1 MEIES
6 NESAGLVGPTPQA
19 LELESMNSAAQSV
32 DIHKDQI
39 IFSEGDAGDCAYIIE
54 KGRVLIYLTKDKEEI
69 PLTILGEGEIFGEM
83 ALIDNQNRSASVRA
97 LEDVR
102 LAIVTKQQVLERV
115 STADKVVQLL
125 MRVLLKRLRR
135 KNINTPGGAKVA
147 DVEFDNSG
155 AGDDGTQSALDQIKL
170 ENQIFQAFQN
180 KEFEL
185 FYQPIVNLK
194 NKQIMGC
201 EALLRWNSPL
211 HGLVSPN
218 LFIDVIENSSM
229 VIPIGHWIINQAL
242 KDLRTIQDQLR
253 LNKKDKMADD
263 FMMSINISGRQFTH
277 SDFVNNLEDLRE
289 KHDLQTK
296 NIKLEMTER
305 IMMDGAIA
313 LEALNQCRNQGYAI
327 SIDDFGTG
335 FSSLQYLTQM
345 PISFLKIDRCF
356 VMKVLTDPK
365 SKAVVSSIIHLAHA
379 MGIEIIAEGIENNEE
394 SLVLETLG
402 ARYGQGYLFS
412 KPVDM
417 GRFLKLI

>member
-1 MEIES
+1 MT
-6 NESAGLVGPTPQA
+6 SAT
-19 LELESMNSAAQSV
+19 QSV

-39 IFSEGDAGDCAYIIE
+39 IFNEGDVGDCAYIIE
-54 KGRVLIYLTKDKEEI
+54 KGRVLVYLNKDQEDI

-83 ALIDNQNRSASVRA
+83 ALMDMQTRSASVRA

-135 KNINTPGGAKVA
+135 NTGKLPHRFAE
-147 DVEFDNSG
+147 VEFENSG
-155 AGDDGTQSALDQIKL
+155 AGDDVTQSTLEQIKL
-170 ENQIFQAFQN
+170 ENQIFQAFQQ

-185 FYQPIVNLK
+185 FYQPIINLK
-194 NKQIMGC
+194 TKQIAGC
-201 EALLRWNSPL
+201 EALLRWNSPTR
-211 HGLVSPN
+211 GLVSPN
-218 LFIDVIENSSM
+218 LFIDIIENSSM

-242 KDLRTIQDQLR
+242 KDLKQIQEHLTQKG
-253 LNKKDKMADD
+253 KKKLADD

-289 KHDLQTK
+289 KHDLSPS

-313 LEALNQCRNQGYAI
+313 LEALNQCRSLGYAI

-356 VMKVLTDPK
+356 VMKLLTDPK

-379 MGIEIIAEGIENNEE
+379 MDIEIIAEGIEQNEE

-412 KPVDM
+412 RPVDL
-417 GRFLKLI
+417 GRFIQQV

>member
-1 MEIES
+1 
-6 NESAGLVGPTPQA
+6 
-19 LELESMNSAAQSV
+19 MNAAAQSV

-135 KNINTPGGAKVA
+135 KNIGGPGGSRISE
-147 DVEFDNSG
+147 VEFDNSG

-194 NKQIMGC
+194 NKTITGC
-201 EALLRWNSPL
+201 EALLRWNSPQ

-218 LFIDVIENSSM
+218 LFIDIIENSSM

-253 LNKKDKMADD
+253 LNKKERMADD

-289 KHDLQTK
+289 KHDLHTQ

-313 LEALNQCRNQGYAI
+313 IDALNQCRSLGYAI

-335 FSSLQYLTQM
+335 FSGLQYLTQM
-345 PISFLKIDRCF
+345 PISFLKIDRSF
-356 VMKVLTDPK
+356 VMKILSDPK

-379 MGIEIIAEGIENNEE
+379 MDIEVIAEGIEHHEE
-394 SLVLETLG
+394 ALVLETLG
-402 ARYGQGYLFS
+402 ARFGQGYLFS
-412 KPVDM
+412 KPVDL

>member
-1 MEIES
+1 MTTS
-6 NESAGLVGPTPQA
+6 QA
-19 LELESMNSAAQSV
+19 QCV

-39 IFSEGDAGDCAYIIE
+39 VFNEGDAGDCAYIIE
-54 KGRVLIYLTKDKEEI
+54 KGRVLIYLTRDKEEV

-83 ALIDNQNRSASVRA
+83 SLIDNQTRSASVRA

-135 KNINTPGGAKVA
+135 RNDPTSPNIHVS
-147 DVEFDNSG
+147 ELELENSG
-155 AGDDGTQSALDQIKL
+155 VGEDKTDNALEQIKL

-185 FYQPIVNLK
+185 YYQPIVNLK
-194 NKQIMGC
+194 TKKVSGC
-201 EALLRWNSPL
+201 EALLRWNSPSR
-211 HGLVSPN
+211 GIVSPN
-218 LFIDVIENSSM
+218 VFIDIIENSSM

-242 KDLRTIQDQLR
+242 KDLKIIQGHLHSHKK
-253 LNKKDKMADD
+253 NKEADD

-277 SDFVNNLEDLRE
+277 SDFVSNLEDLRE
-289 KHDLQTK
+289 KHDLNTK

-305 IMMDGAIA
+305 VMMDGAIA
-313 LEALNQCRNQGYAI
+313 IDALNQCHNQGYAI

-345 PISFLKIDRCF
+345 PISFLKIDRSF
-356 VMKVLTDPK
+356 VMKILSDPK

-379 MGIEIIAEGIENNEE
+379 MDIEIIAEGIENSEE
-394 SLVLETLG
+394 CLVLETLG
-402 ARYGQGYLFS
+402 ARYGQGYLFQ
-412 KPVDM
+412 KPVPLRD
-417 GRFLKLI
+417 FINKI

>member
-1 MEIES
+1 M
-6 NESAGLVGPTPQA
+6 NEAT
-19 LELESMNSAAQSV
+19 QSV

-39 IFSEGDAGDCAYIIE
+39 IFSEGDEGDCAYIIE

-135 KNINTPGGAKVA
+135 KNMGGPARLSE
-147 DVEFDNSG
+147 VEIDNSG
-155 AGDDGTQSALDQIKL
+155 AGTDGTQSALDQIKL

-180 KEFEL
+180 REFEL

-194 NKQIMGC
+194 TKTITGC
-201 EALLRWNSPL
+201 EALLRWNSPQ

-218 LFIDVIENSSM
+218 LFIDIIENSSM

-253 LNKKDKMADD
+253 LNKKEKMSDD

-289 KHDLQTK
+289 KHDLQTQ

-313 LEALNQCRNQGYAI
+313 LDALNQCRSLGYAI

-335 FSSLQYLTQM
+335 FSGLQYLTQM
-345 PISFLKIDRCF
+345 PISFLKIDRSF
-356 VMKVLTDPK
+356 VMKILSDPK

-379 MGIEIIAEGIENNEE
+379 MDIEVIAEGIEHHEE
-394 SLVLETLG
+394 ALVLETLG

-412 KPVDM
+412 KPVDL

>member
-1 MEIES
+1 
-6 NESAGLVGPTPQA
+6 
-19 LELESMNSAAQSV
+19 MNQSV
-32 DIHKDQI
+32 DILKDEI
-39 IFSEGDAGDCAYIIE
+39 IFQEGDVGDCAYIIE
-54 KGRVLIYLTKDKEEI
+54 KGRVLVYLNKETEEI
-69 PLTILGEGEIFGEM
+69 PLNILGEGEIFGEM
-83 ALIDNQNRSASVRA
+83 ALIDNQTRSASVRA

-135 KNINTPGGAKVA
+135 RNSPSGFQISDA
-147 DVEFDNSG
+147 EFDNSG
-155 AGDDGTQSALDQIKL
+155 VGQDGTENALDQIKL

-180 KEFEL
+180 REFEL

-194 NKQIMGC
+194 NKQVTGC

-242 KDLRTIQDQLR
+242 RDLHIIQKQLR
-253 LNKKDKMADD
+253 LNKKEKLADD

-277 SDFVNNLEDLRE
+277 SDFVSNLEDLRE

-345 PISFLKIDRCF
+345 PISFLKIDRSF
-356 VMKVLTDPK
+356 VMKILSDPK

-379 MGIEIIAEGIENNEE
+379 MDMEIIAEGIENNEE

-412 KPVDM
+412 KPVDL
-417 GRFLKLI
+417 GRFLKMI

>member
-1 MEIES
+1 MT
-6 NESAGLVGPTPQA
+6 SAT
-19 LELESMNSAAQSV
+19 QSV

-39 IFSEGDAGDCAYIIE
+39 IFNEGDVGDCAYIIE
-54 KGRVLIYLTKDKEEI
+54 KGRVLVYLNKDQEDI

-83 ALIDNQNRSASVRA
+83 ALMDMQTRSASVRA

-135 KNINTPGGAKVA
+135 NTGKLPHRFSE
-147 DVEFDNSG
+147 VEFENSG
-155 AGDDGTQSALDQIKL
+155 AGDDVTQSTLEQIKL
-170 ENQIFQAFQN
+170 ENQIFQAFQQ

-185 FYQPIVNLK
+185 FYQPIINLK
-194 NKQIMGC
+194 TKQIAGC
-201 EALLRWNSPL
+201 EALLRWNSPTR
-211 HGLVSPN
+211 GLVSPN
-218 LFIDVIENSSM
+218 LFIDIIENSSM

-242 KDLRTIQDQLR
+242 KDLKQIQEHLAQKG
-253 LNKKDKMADD
+253 KKKLADD

-289 KHDLQTK
+289 KHDLSPN

-313 LEALNQCRNQGYAI
+313 LEALNQCRSLGYAI

-356 VMKVLTDPK
+356 VMKLLTDPK

-379 MGIEIIAEGIENNEE
+379 MDIEIIAEGIEQNEE

-412 KPVDM
+412 RPVDL
-417 GRFLKLI
+417 GRFIQQI

>member
-1 MEIES
+1 
-6 NESAGLVGPTPQA
+6 
-19 LELESMNSAAQSV
+19 MNSTTQSV
-32 DIHKDQI
+32 DIQKDEI
-39 IFSEGDAGDCAYIIE
+39 IFNEGDAGDCAYIIE
-54 KGRVLIYLTKDKEEI
+54 KGRVLVYLNKDKEEL
-69 PLTILGEGEIFGEM
+69 PLNILGEGEIFGEM
-83 ALIDNQNRSASVRA
+83 ALIDNQSRSASVRA
-97 LEDVR
+97 LENVR

-115 STADKVVQLL
+115 ATADKVVQLL

-135 KNINTPGGAKVA
+135 RNNSTRGENDVA
-147 DVEFDNSG
+147 EIEFDNSG
-155 AGDDGTQSALDQIKL
+155 AGQDGTQNALDQLKL

-194 NKQIMGC
+194 NKQITGC
-201 EALLRWNSPL
+201 EALLRWNSPM

-218 LFIDVIENSSM
+218 LFIDVIENSAM

-253 LNKKDKMADD
+253 LNKKNSVADD

-277 SDFVNNLEDLRE
+277 SDFFNNLEDLRE
-289 KHDLQTK
+289 KHDVQTR

-313 LEALNQCRNQGYAI
+313 LEALNQCHNQGYAI

-345 PISFLKIDRCF
+345 PISFLKIDRSF
-356 VMKVLTDPK
+356 VMKVLSDPK

-379 MGIEIIAEGIENNEE
+379 MDIEIIAEGIENNEE

-402 ARYGQGYLFS
+402 ARFGQGYLFS
-412 KPVDM
+412 KPLDL

>member
-1 MEIES
+1 M
-6 NESAGLVGPTPQA
+6 T
-19 LELESMNSAAQSV
+19 LETQSV
-32 DIHKDQI
+32 DILKDQI
-39 IFSEGDAGDCAYIIE
+39 IFNEGDAGDCAYIIE
-54 KGRVLIYLTKDKEEI
+54 KGRVLIFITKDKEEI
-69 PLTILGEGEIFGEM
+69 PINILGEGEIFGEM
-83 ALIDNQNRSASVRA
+83 ALIDTHDRSASVRA

-135 KNINTPGGAKVA
+135 KNILSTGGKPLAE
-147 DVEFDNSG
+147 DSEFYDLDNG
-155 AGDDGTQSALDQIKL
+155 ADGTQSALDQIKL

-194 NKQIMGC
+194 NKQITGC

-253 LNKKDKMADD
+253 SQKKDRMCDD

-289 KHDLQTK
+289 KHDVQTH

-313 LEALNQCRNQGYAI
+313 LDVLNQCRTQGYAI

-335 FSSLQYLTQM
+335 FSGLQYLTQM
-345 PISFLKIDRCF
+345 PISFLKIDRSF
-356 VMKVLTDPK
+356 VMKIMSDPK

-379 MGIEIIAEGIENNEE
+379 MDIEVIAEGIEQNEE
-394 SLVLETLG
+394 CLVLETLG

>member
-1 MEIES
+1 M
-6 NESAGLVGPTPQA
+6 T
-19 LELESMNSAAQSV
+19 SAAQSV
-32 DIHKDQI
+32 DILKDQI
-39 IFSEGDAGDCAYIIE
+39 IFSEGDGGDCAYIIE
-54 KGRVLIYLTKDKEEI
+54 KGRVLVYLSKDQEEI

-83 ALIDNQNRSASVRA
+83 ALIDNQTRSASVRA

-102 LAIVTKQQVLERV
+102 LAIVTKQQVLERI

-125 MRVLLKRLRR
+125 VRVLLKRLRR
-135 KNINTPGGAKVA
+135 KNMLTPGGKFSE
-147 DVEFDNSG
+147 VEIDNSG
-155 AGDDGTQSALDQIKL
+155 AGDDGTESALDQIKL

-185 FYQPIVNLK
+185 FYQPIINLK
-194 NKQIMGC
+194 TKKITGC

-211 HGLVSPN
+211 HGLISPN

-242 KDLRTIQDQLR
+242 KDLRTIQDQLL
-253 LNKKDKMADD
+253 LNKKNDLAAN

-277 SDFVNNLEDLRE
+277 SDFVSNLEDLRE
-289 KHDLQTK
+289 KHGIDAK

-305 IMMDGAIA
+305 IMLDGAIA
-313 LEALNQCRNQGYAI
+313 LEALNQCHNQGYAI

-356 VMKVLTDPK
+356 VMKILSDAK

-379 MGIEIIAEGIENNEE
+379 MGIEVIAEGIENNEE

-412 KPVDM
+412 KPVDV

>member
-1 MEIES
+1 MT
-6 NESAGLVGPTPQA
+6 LP
-19 LELESMNSAAQSV
+19 AQSV

-39 IFSEGDAGDCAYIIE
+39 IFNEGDAGDCAYIIE
-54 KGRVLIYLTKDKEEI
+54 KGRVLVYLSKDKEEI

-83 ALIDNQNRSASVRA
+83 SLIDNQNRSASVRA

-135 KNINTPGGAKVA
+135 KNLNAPAGQKVS
-147 DVEFDNSG
+147 DLEFENSG
-155 AGDDGTQSALDQIKL
+155 AGDDGTQGALDQIKL

-194 NKQIMGC
+194 TKQVIGC
-201 EALLRWNSPL
+201 EALLRWNSPV
-211 HGLVSPN
+211 HGLISPN

-242 KDLRTIQDQLR
+242 KDLKTIQDQLR
-253 LNKKDKMADD
+253 TGKKEKLADD

-305 IMMDGAIA
+305 VMMDGAIA
-313 LEALNQCRNQGYAI
+313 LESLNQCRNQGYAI

-345 PISFLKIDRCF
+345 PISFLKIDRSF
-356 VMKVLTDPK
+356 VMKILSDPK

-379 MGIEIIAEGIENNEE
+379 MDLEIIAEGIENNEE

-412 KPVDM
+412 KPVDL

>member
-1 MEIES
+1 M
-6 NESAGLVGPTPQA
+6 TFTT
-19 LELESMNSAAQSV
+19 QSV
-32 DIHKDQI
+32 AIQKDEI
-39 IFSEGDAGDCAYIIE
+39 IFNENDQGDCAYIIE
-54 KGRVLIYLTKDKEEI
+54 KGRVLVYLNKDKEEI
-69 PLTILGEGEIFGEM
+69 PINILGEGEIFGEM
-83 ALIDNQNRSASVRA
+83 ALIDNQVRSASVRA

-135 KNINTPGGAKVA
+135 KNVAAQPGIRMSEL
-147 DVEFDNSG
+147 EFENSG
-155 AGDDGTQSALDQIKL
+155 VGEDSTAGALEQIKL

-180 KEFEL
+180 NEFEL

-194 NKQIMGC
+194 NKQIEGC

-211 HGLVSPN
+211 HGMVSPN
-218 LFIDVIENSSM
+218 LFIDVIEGSSM

-242 KDLRTIQDQLR
+242 KDLASIQQHLMTK
-253 LNKKDKMADD
+253 NKSQVADN

-277 SDFVNNLEDLRE
+277 SDFVSNLEDLRE
-289 KHDLQTK
+289 KHQIPAN

-313 LEALNQCRNQGYAI
+313 IEALNQCHSQGYAI

-345 PISFLKIDRCF
+345 PISFIKIDRTF
-356 VMKVLTDPK
+356 VMKVLSDPK

-379 MGIEIIAEGIENNEE
+379 MDIEVIAEGIENPEE

-402 ARYGQGYLFS
+402 ARFGQGYLYS

-417 GRFLKLI
+417 GRFLKLL